1 MSEENLDND
10 EPMGDETDEESEAAL
25 TSEAEAEAEAEAIE
39 GPSKRTLGI
48 ERWVQMGFM
57 VVALLLVWLFGNL
70 ISAIWY
76 AFADPNESIVTVA
89 SVVLGI
95 LGAIAF
101 YRYQPAHG
109 LANEI
114 AEEMSKVTWP
124 SRKETSDSTI
134 VVIVT
139 SIVAAL
145 MLFMFDTIWSAVTD
159 LVYKV

>member
-25 TSEAEAEAEAEAIE
+25 ASEAEAGAIE
-39 GPSKRTLGI
+39 GAGKRTLGI

-57 VVALLLVWLFGNL
+57 VVAMLLVWLSGNL

-76 AFADPNESIVTVA
+76 AFADPNEGLVTVG

-95 LGAIAF
+95 LGAIAL
-101 YRYQPAHG
+101 YRYAPVHG

-114 AEEMSKVTWP
+114 AEEMSKVSWP
-124 SRKETSDSTI
+124 TRKETSDSTV

-139 SIVAAL
+139 SIVAAI